1 MVDEV
6 EAFETKFTCLIV
18 PESPI
23 DQACPVA
30 EFMFKYL
37 PCVTVVDERFLR
49 PPGTDVPQIIAY
61 EQAWG
66 QVQRHLNK
74 FHGFTVGILRKLRH
88 EAAQDEVCA

>member
-1 MVDEV
+1 MVSLPLDVRQVPVVDEV
-6 EAFETKFTCLIV
+6 EAIETKFTCLIV

-23 DQACPVA
+23 DQARPVA
-30 EFMFKYL
+30 EFLFNLKYL

-74 FHGFTVGILRKLRH
+74 FHGFTVLTL
-88 EAAQDEVCA
+88 